1 VLIKDSYNVLMH
13 NVGVFNHGICFEA
26 SAEMV
31 YGIHLAADMLTT
43 GGCSDAH
50 FVINSWPEVFVTNSR
65 FGING
70 FGDYAANAYVRI
82 TGTCDPVNAAGL
94 GANTVYFT
102 NNQFNQGQNL
112 VGAFL
117 EWKNISPS
125 TCPSDEIISEYVFT
139 GNHIEG
145 PNFGIRTDASAT
157 QIRRIKFTGNYFL
170 PGPGSGSEFW
180 SFGAATRI
188 VDFSFI
194 GNTTLYSTFTFA
206 PGAQIISA
214 QISNNNF
221 KNGGARYTGTGA
233 GNAMIASANLY
244 NGTVSITGRWATASF
259 SGIVLTGT
267 APTNSTGN
275 PRITF
280 PGP

>member
-1 VLIKDSYNVLMH
+1 MH

-26 SAEMV
+26 SSEMV

-70 FGDYAANAYVRI
+70 IGDYAANAYVRI

-117 EWKNISPS
+117 EWKNIAPN
-125 TCPSDEIISEYVFT
+125 TCPSNEIISEYVFT

-145 PNFGIRTDASAT
+145 PKLWNSYRCNSDSDQSYQVHEQLLPPRSRVRIGILELWCSH
-157 QIRRIKFTGNYFL
+157 
-170 PGPGSGSEFW
+170 S
-180 SFGAATRI
+180 
-188 VDFSFI
+188 
-194 GNTTLYSTFTFA
+194 
-206 PGAQIISA
+206 
-214 QISNNNF
+214 
-221 KNGGARYTGTGA
+221 
-233 GNAMIASANLY
+233 Y
-244 NGTVSITGRWATASF
+244 NGFLIHW
-259 SGIVLTGT
+259 
-267 APTNSTGN
+267 
-275 PRITF
+275 
-280 PGP
+280 